1 MASLPQDHADV
12 MNDLMRR
19 YKTAVKASL
28 ALEKKEDISARL
40 AQVDALLAGLTDT
53 RAALARAVAEDAAAL
68 LALRSR
74 EAALAGEVQA
84 LEAQHGG
91 HAGERVR
98 TGAALAASAQAQ
110 AGLVL
115 LAAGSVRAAA
125 GAAVRSLAREATGE
139 LRSARGY
146 TSSVSHR
153 VDLTCTGFLPDG
165 TTRPTVVTH
174 PRTIPR
180 AEGGGG
186 GPAFSPMR
194 PRGGCASKAG
204 GLTILSSKGGGAVG
218 ITSAVSQ
225 GARIT
230 LQDEAQRLGYR
241 APEDR
246 AFAAVTAQARE
257 MSITR
262 LATGM

>member
-1 MASLPQDHADV
+1 MDHADV

-28 ALEKKEDISARL
+28 TLQKKEDIASHL
-40 AQVDALLAGLTDT
+40 AQVDALLAGLRDT
-53 RAALARAVAEDAAAL
+53 RAALARAVAEDASAL
-68 LALRSR
+68 LVLRSR
-74 EAALAGEVQA
+74 EAALAEEVQA
-84 LEAQHGG
+84 LEAQRGG
-91 HAGERVR
+91 HAGERAR
-98 TGAALAASAQAQ
+98 AGAALAASAQAQ
-110 AGLVL
+110 AGFVL

-125 GAAVRSLAREATGE
+125 GATVRSLAREATGE

-146 TSSVSHR
+146 TTAVSHR
-153 VDLTCTGFLPDG
+153 VDLACTGFLEDG
-165 TTRPTVVTH
+165 KTRPAVLTH
-174 PRTIPR
+174 ARTLPR
-180 AEGGGG
+180 AEGGGGG

-194 PRGGCASKAG
+194 PRGGCAPKAG

-230 LQDEAQRLGYR
+230 LQDEAERLGYR

-246 AFAAVTAQARE
+246 AFAAVTAHARE
-257 MSITR
+257 VSIAR
-262 LATGM
+262 RATGV